1 MFDFAKRKICANQL
15 ISMMKGIAA
24 LAPTLLL
31 TLILTSCMSDDYTDT
46 AAGKSD
52 TYINLNVSTPTAQAR
67 ANAPA
72 KPAGT
77 SGKLGLE
84 ETYPSPNT
92 EEKITSIRVWAF
104 RSGSDRA
111 TATPI
116 GFKSETNLS
125 AQGSHKVSMMI
136 TRKNAENLDKIDLY
150 ILLNAESEGVL
161 DGRDCI
167 KMTRAELENLV
178 IKNQFGITAEGT
190 AQTTVVPQAGLPISR
205 VIQDLDVTKNIKD
218 NATDAALHSINIPL
232 IRAVSKLHF
241 FFTRRKVSDKDKNTE
256 GVEVTKIEV
265 NENVIPTQSSVF
277 PTATTDANKETEGL
291 TGNLNFLS
299 YLNQKMTFGSVATK
313 DIGPVSDPTS
323 YIRKHD
329 QTAEAYITQL
339 RGATP
344 ECHLSYLRETG
355 KELTGTIYYKL
366 NKSGAEKKATFSIS
380 KAYRNH
386 EMVVYGYFLGNGD
399 KELTLTLNYYVAG
412 WTKKEPT
419 DIVFN

>member
-15 ISMMKGIAA
+15 TSIMKGIAA

-31 TLILTSCMSDDYTDT
+31 TLILTSCMSDGYTDT

-77 SGKLGLE
+77 SGTLGQN
-84 ETYPSPNT
+84 ETNPSPDT
-92 EEKITSIRVWAF
+92 EAKITSIRVWAF
-104 RSGSDRA
+104 KSGSDKA

-125 AQGSHKVSMMI
+125 AQGSRNVSMMI
-136 TRKNAENLDKIDLY
+136 TRKNAETLGKIDLY
-150 ILLNAESEGVL
+150 ILLNAESVGVL
-161 DGRDCI
+161 DGKDCI
-167 KMTRAELENLV
+167 KMTRAELEKLV
-178 IKNQFGITAEGT
+178 IKNQFGIAEGT
-190 AQTTVVPQAGLPISR
+190 AQTTAVPQAGLPISR
-205 VIQDLDVTKNIKD
+205 VIKELDVTHNIKD
-218 NATDAALHSINIPL
+218 NATEAAQHSINIPL

-241 FFTRRKVSDKDKNTE
+241 FFTRKNVKDTE

-277 PTATTDANKETEGL
+277 PTATTDANKKTEGL
-291 TGNLNFLS
+291 TGNLTSLT
-299 YLNQKMTFGSVATK
+299 YLNQKMTFVSVATGNIK
-313 DIGPVSDPTS
+313 PVTDPTR
-323 YIRKHD
+323 YIRKPG
-329 QTAEAYITQL
+329 QTADDYITKL
-339 RGATP
+339 RGATT

-355 KELTGTIYYKL
+355 KELTGTIHFKL
-366 NKSGAEKKATFSIS
+366 NKSGAEKQATFSIS

-386 EMVVYGYFLGNGD
+386 EMVVYGYFLGD
-399 KELTLTLNYYVAG
+399 QESTLTLKYYVANWNDKG
-412 WTKKEPT
+412 TTNIE
-419 DIVFN
+419 FN